1 MREGLMKTDEMDEP
15 HPYMGR
21 VNRSNMEPKKNFYPL
36 GDLDFKPKS
45 LKIIHDAGVPQL
57 AN

>member
-1 MREGLMKTDEMDEP
+1 MKTDEMDEP